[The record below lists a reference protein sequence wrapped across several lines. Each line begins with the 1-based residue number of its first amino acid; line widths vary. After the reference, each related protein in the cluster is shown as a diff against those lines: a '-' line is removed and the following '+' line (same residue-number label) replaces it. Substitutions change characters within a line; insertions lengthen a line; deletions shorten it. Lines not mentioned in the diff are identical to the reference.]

1 MRGGR
6 GEKEVKE
13 EEKEKLFE
21 CMKVSGAERMMIH
34 MC

>member
-1 MRGGR
+1 VRGGR

-21 CMKVSGAERMMIH
+21 CMKYWL
-34 MC
+34 